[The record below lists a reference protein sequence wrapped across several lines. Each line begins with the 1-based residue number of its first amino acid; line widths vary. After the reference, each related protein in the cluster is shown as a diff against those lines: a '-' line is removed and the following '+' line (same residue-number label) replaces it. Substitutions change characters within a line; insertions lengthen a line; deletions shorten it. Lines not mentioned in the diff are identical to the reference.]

1 MSHVTKC
8 TWILSMT
15 CTSNWCI
22 VLVALEFFRWSLQH
36 STTFRLV
43 YSSFPFQFKWFNNQ
57 HVTHLMSDAIWAWS
71 VQDKHISNIHT
82 TKLSTVQYYRRDFG
96 IDFGLKHQTHYS
108 TQITHPFTFI
118 YFLLRWF
125 HLETKTNCLF
135 FQTLNQVHDELHSD
149 GLH

>member
-96 IDFGLKHQTHYS
+96 IDFGLKHQTH
-108 TQITHPFTFI
+108 THTIQRKSHIHLLLFI
-118 YFLLRWF
+118 
-125 HLETKTNCLF
+125 F
-135 FQTLNQVHDELHSD
+135 FCADSIWKRKQTVCFFKH
-149 GLH
+149 